1 MGFNELKLGFGF
13 TPDWGINGRASI
25 DGFHTDSLQLDTI
38 FFAVHQDTTR
48 IRLQSGVINT
58 PQNPQIAFRSLLT
71 GEVRSED
78 AELTLDFEDEKGEKG
93 ILFGINARPLTEGN
107 GKGNGVLLNLTPE
120 NPIIAYRK
128 FSFADQA
135 NWIYL
140 HKNMR
145 VYANVDMD
153 SDDGV
158 CFRMQ
163 SDRKD
168 TVSLQNIGVELRRFR
183 LSELSKV
190 MPYLPQLTGL
200 FSAEAHYI
208 QTENSL
214 QVSAEADIKKLTY
227 EKQPVGDIGLGVT
240 WLPGEGKTHYL
251 STYLLYNNQDV
262 LTADGTLMQQG
273 EKSLMDISANI
284 TRLPLAMANAFVPD
298 QMATLSGKADGEL
311 QISGSMDQP
320 TVNGNLALDSANVY
334 VKMLGARYWM
344 DNRPLRLENNR
355 LVFDKF
361 AIYTTSNNPFA
372 INGYV
377 DFRNMERPTA

>member
-1 MGFNELKLGFGF
+1 M
-13 TPDWGINGRASI
+13 
-25 DGFHTDSLQLDTI
+25 
-38 FFAVHQDTTR
+38 
-48 IRLQSGVINT
+48 
-58 PQNPQIAFRSLLT
+58 
-71 GEVRSED
+71 RSED

-168 TVSLQNIGVELRRFR
+168 TVSLQNIGVELSRFR

-214 QVSAEADIKKLTY
+214 QVSAEADIK
-227 EKQPVGDIGLGVT
+227 
-240 WLPGEGKTHYL
+240 
-251 STYLLYNNQDV
+251 N
-262 LTADGTLMQQG
+262 
-273 EKSLMDISANI
+273 
-284 TRLPLAMANAFVPD
+284 
-298 QMATLSGKADGEL
+298 
-311 QISGSMDQP
+311 
-320 TVNGNLALDSANVY
+320 
-334 VKMLGARYWM
+334 
-344 DNRPLRLENNR
+344 
-355 LVFDKF
+355 
-361 AIYTTSNNPFA
+361 
-372 INGYV
+372 
-377 DFRNMERPTA
+377 